1 LREGDVNVV
10 SYLALELAINK
21 TLLDYLI
28 ARRGNLPEKWTRFW
42 FRQILLG
49 LYHINQKGYSHL
61 DIKGDNILLDR
72 ELNIKIA
79 DFGFTKINANGI
91 SRDVGSK
98 FYRGPEIVKNLFPYD
113 GERADVFALAIVLF
127 TM

>member
-1 LREGDVNVV
+1 MREGDVNVV

-21 TLLDYLI
+21 NLIDYLN

-49 LYHINQKGYSHL
+49 LYHINQSGHSHL
-61 DIKGDNILLDR
+61 DIKCDNILIDR

-79 DFGFTKINANGI
+79 DFGF
-91 SRDVGSK
+91 S
-98 FYRGPEIVKNLFPYD
+98 
-113 GERADVFALAIVLF
+113 
-127 TM
+127 